1 MIKDLLIEFDKNNEE
16 KKITKLYIMC
26 GLPIMSILLI
36 FFPPEISFTIFSII
50 IIVLLYL
57 YMYFKIENKISKS
70 IFHFIKNI
78 KSYNKYSYESNQTHT
93 IDFLKNNNI
102 YNKESILFI
111 IDNLKPR
118 KKTKIKRDWI
128 SILISLFIT
137 LISISINE
145 GVIDIEQLIN
155 IITQIT
161 PYFLST
167 IIIFITIES
176 LKWIFRSTF
185 QIEISIDS
193 LEEILIDEYLKL
205 TN

>member
-128 SILISLFIT
+128 SILI
-137 LISISINE
+137 
-145 GVIDIEQLIN
+145 
-155 IITQIT
+155 T